1 MTYSEVIDFLF
12 SQLPMYQKSGA
23 VAYKNN
29 LDNTLILDEY
39 FGHPHNKFK
48 SVHVA
53 GTNGKGSVSH
63 MLASIL
69 QQAGYKTGLYTSP
82 HLVDFRERIRI
93 NGDMISQKEVVDFIV
108 DNQKLIVDVGP
119 SFFELTVA
127 MAFNYFAR
135 NRVEVAVVET
145 GLGGRLDS
153 TNIINPVLS
162 VITNI
167 GLDHT
172 ALLGSDLS
180 LIAFEKAGIIKKKT
194 PVVIGRR
201 DDQTFGVFDKKAK
214 YMMAPLFMADHDVE
228 VNFIR
233 YGDSFQVVEVLKN
246 GNVYLSDLELP
257 LKGNYQLEN
266 LRTVIVSIEQ
276 LISNG
281 FIINE
286 HHIRKGL
293 ERVLVNT
300 GFKGR
305 WQILSRKP
313 LTICDT
319 GHNVDGIGK
328 IVEQLATMDYEN
340 LHFVLGMVS
349 DKDVDNILCMLPKE
363 GHYYF
368 TRANIPRSI
377 DPELLKRKSLVY
389 GLKGEIYKSVSE
401 AYEKAKKNAEG
412 NDLIF
417 IGGSTFVVA
426 EVV

>member
-281 FIINE
+281 FRE
-286 HHIRKGL
+286 FAFCFR
-293 ERVLVNT
+293 
-300 GFKGR
+300 
-305 WQILSRKP
+305 
-313 LTICDT
+313 
-319 GHNVDGIGK
+319 
-328 IVEQLATMDYEN
+328 
-340 LHFVLGMVS
+340 
-349 DKDVDNILCMLPKE
+349 
-363 GHYYF
+363 
-368 TRANIPRSI
+368 
-377 DPELLKRKSLVY
+377 Y
-389 GLKGEIYKSVSE
+389 G
-401 AYEKAKKNAEG
+401 
-412 NDLIF
+412 
-417 IGGSTFVVA
+417 
-426 EVV
+426 